1 VKFWLHIS
9 PEEQL
14 KRFREREHTPHKQHK
29 ITADDWRNRGRWS
42 DYEHAVLEMLRL
54 TSTAT
59 APWTVVAANDKRY
72 ARVHILQ
79 TLCDALEAALGTQ

>member
-1 VKFWLHIS
+1 M
-9 PEEQL
+9 L
-14 KRFREREHTPHKQHK
+14 K
-29 ITADDWRNRGRWS
+29 
-42 DYEHAVLEMLRL
+42 L

-79 TLCDALEAALGTQ
+79 TLCNAVEAALGTQ